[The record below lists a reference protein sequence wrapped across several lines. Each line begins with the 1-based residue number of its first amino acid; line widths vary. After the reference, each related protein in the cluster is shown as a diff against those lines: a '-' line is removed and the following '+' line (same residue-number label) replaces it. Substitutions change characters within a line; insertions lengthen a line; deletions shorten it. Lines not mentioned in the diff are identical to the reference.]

1 MFFHLKVTVVKLN
14 NHQNKI
20 YQIYH
25 PGYSTNI
32 TTADNVVL
40 NFDITPFKV
49 GSNTFDLL
57 AYHVNNT
64 AIENIR
70 NVFLELNNHD
80 KNLGPLVDTLK
91 KVGAGNYSS
100 TGSYLSQE
108 GKWEINLTVQR
119 IGEYDINQRIDADV
133 K

>member
-1 MFFHLKVTVVKLN
+1 VIEVGEG
-14 NHQNKI
+14 QKI
-20 YQIYH
+20 WLTCANY
-25 PGYSTNI
+25 
-32 TTADNVVL
+32 AR
-40 NFDITPFKV
+40 
-49 GSNTFDLL
+49 DL
-57 AYHVNNT
+57 
-64 AIENIR
+64 
-70 NVFLELNNHD
+70 
-80 KNLGPLVDTLK
+80 LK